1 MMRWIALVAA
11 ASLLCAAPQRSKKPE
26 REITQTLEVLPDP
39 PAVIKADTARLVFH
53 VSPLSGK
60 GLLSQQ
66 VRDGIRAIWRINNKA
81 VIVRLRALVAG
92 TGDMRRVQSIVSEM
106 FSEKRLPLPVVNVVQ
121 VGVLPMEGAQVIIEA
136 TSVTR
141 KPVNPHG
148 LAFISGQGASA
159 PINPDQPSTPVTGL
173 TAQSLASL
181 RHALNGVGST
191 SADVTRVT
199 CFTSSLE
206 DYADVRRIVAT
217 EFPNAALA
225 IAQAERAPVAA
236 LVECE
241 AVARLRKAPA
251 AGLQM
256 LNPPGL
262 TASPN
267 FSQVAVV
274 GPRQIALT
282 GTQLAFR
289 FQDSDVRLAFDRL
302 KSSLEQAGLSM
313 RDVAMSNIYPLT
325 GAIQQKVRSI
335 RFEFY
340 DKSRPPA
347 STMILFQ
354 GLPSLDASFGVD
366 VIAVVPDSR

>member
-1 MMRWIALVAA
+1 MRLMMRWIALLGVAG
-11 ASLLCAAPQRSKKPE
+11 LLCAAPQRKKKPE
-26 REITQTLEVLPDP
+26 KEITQTLEVLPDP
-39 PAVIKADTARLVFH
+39 PAVIKADTSRLVFH

-66 VRDGIRAIWRINNKA
+66 VREGIRAIWRTNNKA
-81 VIVRLRALVAG
+81 VVVKLRALVAG

-121 VGVLPMEGAQVIIEA
+121 VGVLPLEGAQVILEA
-136 TSVTR
+136 TSVTK

-148 LAFISGQGASA
+148 LAFISGQGASG
-159 PINPDQPSTPVTGL
+159 PINAEQPSTPITGL
-173 TAQSLASL
+173 TAKSLAGL
-181 RHALNGVGST
+181 RHALSGVGST
-191 SADVTRVT
+191 AADVTRVT
-199 CFTSSLE
+199 CYTSSLD
-206 DYADVRRIVAT
+206 DYSDVHRMVAT
-217 EFPNAALA
+217 EFPHAALV
-225 IAQAERAPVAA
+225 IAQAERAPLAA

-241 AVARLRKAPA
+241 AVARLRKAPSS
-251 AGLQM
+251 GLQM
-256 LNPPGL
+256 VNPPGL
-262 TASPN
+262 TPSPN

-274 GPRQIALT
+274 GPRQVAFT

-302 KSSLEQAGLSM
+302 KSSLEQAGVSM
-313 RDVAMSNIYPLT
+313 RDVVMSNIYPLT
-325 GAIQQKVRSI
+325 GSIQQKVRAI

-340 DKSRPPA
+340 NKERPPA

-366 VIAVVPDSR
+366 VVAVVP